1 MDMICKGLVIMNAN
15 EKSKFTVKKIE
26 KLLHDCAVLDDF
38 EENREIS
45 SLLTAPEDSLP
56 DEALDAAAGGISGK
70 SGPHILAD
78 TDLLS
83 LSADPTKPSNFI

>member
-1 MDMICKGLVIMNAN
+1 MNAN
-15 EKSKFTVKKIE
+15 EKSKFTVKKME
-26 KLLHDCAVLDDF
+26 ELLHDCAVLDDF

-56 DEALDAAAGGISGK
+56 DEALDAAAGGSSGK
-70 SGPHILAD
+70 PEIQLLKKE
-78 TDLLS
+78 DLPS